1 MIAIY
6 TDGSCRGNGKINNSG
21 GYGFV
26 VVEYWDIPENGVV
39 IDAYQMDAFG
49 DTTNNREEI
58 KAILHVLKK
67 YGKYDNGDWIN
78 DIPIVY
84 SDSAYCVNTFTN
96 WMYGWARNNWI
107 KSDKKVPE
115 NLDLIQEYYEI
126 EKENIKIDLRK
137 ISGHDGHLWNEI
149 ADSLAT
155 GKITAEEVLKKYGG
169 NSEDSDNSRS
179 GAVLPRLFFECNN

>member
-6 TDGSCRGNGKINNSG
+6 TDGSCRKNGQINNSG

-26 VVEYWDIPENGVV
+26 VVEYWDVPENGVV

-67 YGKYDNGDWIN
+67 YGKYDNGEWVN

-96 WMYGWARNNWI
+96 WMYGWARNHWV

-149 ADSLAT
+149 ADGLAT

-169 NSEDSDNSRS
+169 DFKNSNSSRS
-179 GAVLPRLFFECNN
+179 GAVLPGLLSERNN

>member
-6 TDGSCRGNGKINNSG
+6 TDGSCRGNGKANNSG

-26 VVEYWDIPENGVV
+26 VIEYDSNPENGIV
-39 IDAYQMDAFG
+39 IDAYQLNALE

-67 YGKYDNGDWIN
+67 YGKHDNGEWTN

-96 WMYGWARNNWI
+96 WMYGWERNNWI

-115 NLDLIQEYYEI
+115 NLDLIKDYYET
-126 EKENIKIDLRK
+126 EKEVKIDLRK
-137 ISGHDGHLWNEI
+137 ISGHNGHLWNEL
-149 ADSLAT
+149 ADGLAT
-155 GKITAEEVLKKYGG
+155 GKITVKEVLKKYGRDSE
-169 NSEDSDNSRS
+169 NSDSSRS
-179 GAVLPRLFFECNN
+179 RAVLPGLLFECNN

>member
-26 VVEYWDIPENGVV
+26 VIEYDSNLESGVV
-39 IDAYQMDAFG
+39 IDACQINAFE

-67 YGKYDNGDWIN
+67 YGKHDNGEWTN
-78 DIPIVY
+78 DIPTVY

-96 WMYGWARNNWI
+96 WMYGWERNNWI
-107 KSDKKVPE
+107 KSNKKVPE
-115 NLDLIQEYYEI
+115 NLDLIKDYYET
-126 EKENIKIDLRK
+126 EKEVKIDLRK
-137 ISGHDGHLWNEI
+137 ISGHDGHLWNEL
-149 ADSLAT
+149 ADGLAT
-155 GKITAEEVLKKYGG
+155 GKITAEEVLKKYGRDSK
-169 NSEDSDNSRS
+169 NSNS
-179 GAVLPRLFFECNN
+179 